1 MIGSGPAGLTAA
13 YYLAR
18 MGHGVTVF
26 EALPFPG
33 GMMRFGIPEYRLPR
47 DVLESEIQEIQKAG
61 VEIRTNSRIES
72 LDSLFLDQGFD
83 AVLVALGRQASL
95 KLPLPGTGL
104 EGVWN
109 GLSFLKDFNL
119 LKKVETG
126 NRILVLGGGNVAF
139 DCARVARRLGAEE
152 VGIACLESR
161 EGLSATP
168 EEIEQGEEEGITIY
182 PSRTFTEILK
192 EEGKI
197 TGVAC
202 LRVASFEFDQDGK
215 PEIETIEGSHHVLTA
230 DTIILAVGQLPD
242 VPEPFDL
249 DLDERGFIETDPY
262 TFDTSAEGVFA
273 AGDAVPGSA
282 SVIEAVASG
291 RRGAAAL
298 DKYLGGDGEI
308 DKNLAPPAEA
318 TPWLGPGEGFADL
331 KRCREPK
338 IGGAERVKSFC
349 SISQTMDEETA
360 GYESA
365 RCLQCDLRLGITP
378 VRFWGDY

>member
-1 MIGSGPAGLTAA
+1 
-13 YYLAR
+13 

-104 EGVWN
+104 E
-109 GLSFLKDFNL
+109 
-119 LKKVETG
+119 
-126 NRILVLGGGNVAF
+126 
-139 DCARVARRLGAEE
+139 
-152 VGIACLESR
+152 
-161 EGLSATP
+161 
-168 EEIEQGEEEGITIY
+168 
-182 PSRTFTEILK
+182 K